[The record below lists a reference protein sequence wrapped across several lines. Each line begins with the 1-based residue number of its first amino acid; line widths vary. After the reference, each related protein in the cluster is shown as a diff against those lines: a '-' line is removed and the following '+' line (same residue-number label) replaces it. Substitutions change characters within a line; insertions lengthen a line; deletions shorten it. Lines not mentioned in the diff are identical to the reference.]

1 MGFLTAVRMQRTA
14 PRGATK
20 SFVVA
25 DGIVIYAG
33 ALVGLNAA
41 GYLDRWVD
49 QAGHTF
55 LGVALQTVTGAT
67 SAAQPPEAIVDV
79 SGVTLRDVPIAGT
92 FVQADVNSIIH
103 CASDNAADAKKAA
116 NTNTKGIGWAS
127 RFASAGVGDITLFTP
142 EEYLGLN

>member
-1 MGFLTAVRMQRTA
+1 MANLDAAKIQRTA

-25 DGIVIYAG
+25 DTITIYAG
-33 ALVGLNAA
+33 ALVGLNAG
-41 GYLDRWVD
+41 GYADKWVD

-55 LGVALQTVTGAT
+55 LGVALQTVTGNL
-67 SAAQPPEAIVDV
+67 SASLKPEVMVDV
-79 SGVTLRDVPIAGT
+79 SGVTLRDVTIAGT
-92 FVQADVNSIIH
+92 FVQADLNSILH
-103 CASDNAADAKKAA
+103 CATDNAADAKKAA